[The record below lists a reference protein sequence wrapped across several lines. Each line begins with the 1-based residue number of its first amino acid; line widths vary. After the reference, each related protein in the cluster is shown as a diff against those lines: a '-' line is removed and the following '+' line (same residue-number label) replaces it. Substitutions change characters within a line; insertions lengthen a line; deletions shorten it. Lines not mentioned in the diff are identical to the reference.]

1 MDLRCLPLLLC
12 CALVGVARPVSAQ
25 PAPDGGVP
33 PEARDGGASP
43 EATVAADAGAAEAPQ
58 PNPAEDGASASS
70 GVGAS
75 EDATSAT
82 GASEAA
88 ASEAA
93 TAEAATGEG
102 PPEAAPSDAATEP
115 AEVADEPD
123 DVSEASEPAEAES
136 AGGAEPSE
144 PAEEGV
150 RLDWG
155 GEYRF
160 RFNMMSDV
168 PLRPLPR
175 TDPAQSGELGQSYW
189 GEQWLRM
196 RATLH
201 LLPELRVVGQAD
213 VLRGVAFGDLAI
225 GVHPEALRRDEYGY
239 PGLRLRW
246 LYLEW
251 QTPVGL
257 LRAGQ
262 MGFSW
267 GLGMVANDGD
277 TAPVFGD
284 YRYGDLVRRIMFASQ
299 PLGRE
304 TPFVIAVAADW
315 VAWDL
320 LADFEGRGDVA
331 FQGVLAA
338 YYGTEQDRVGAY
350 GAYRW
355 QENPLGD
362 SLSAGFA
369 DVYARGGFE
378 DGIGGRI
385 FGAVEGAYARGTTS
399 YARTVEQPEHVV
411 EQLMGIVQ
419 VGRTS
424 PELDVVIEAGYA
436 SGDSNG
442 EDALQGRATIDPDH
456 RVGLILFP
464 EVLAAQSARAAHLAQ
479 DPALSARPTRG
490 SELLP
495 TNGGVSGAAYLFPYA
510 IYRPLPW
517 LDIRLGAV
525 LAIASADV
533 VDPYAAAALSRS
545 ENARGG
551 DASARELGLEVDGA
565 VLLHHPIAEHL
576 VLSGG
581 VEGGIL
587 IPGPAFDD
595 ATGAG
600 LGPIGLA
607 RLRVGLRYR

>member
-1 MDLRCLPLLLC
+1 MDLRWLPLLLC
-12 CALVGVARPVSAQ
+12 CALSGVARPASAQ
-25 PAPDGGVP
+25 PASSPDGGAAPIADPDASAEPAQGEEDAPSEATAPAEEVEAAEP
-33 PEARDGGASP
+33 PEGGEP
-43 EATVAADAGAAEAPQ
+43 TVASEPTD
-58 PNPAEDGASASS
+58 
-70 GVGAS
+70 AS
-75 EDATSAT
+75 EPADGS
-82 GASEAA
+82 
-88 ASEAA
+88 
-93 TAEAATGEG
+93 
-102 PPEAAPSDAATEP
+102 EP
-115 AEVADEPD
+115 ADEEVETA
-123 DVSEASEPAEAES
+123 EASEPVDV
-136 AGGAEPSE
+136 SE
-144 PAEEGV
+144 PTGASDSSEPGATEGDAPAPDEGV

-168 PLRPLPR
+168 PLRSLPR
-175 TDPAQSGELGQSYW
+175 TDPAVTGQLGQSYW
-189 GEQWLRM
+189 GEQWLRL

-213 VLRGVAFGDLAI
+213 VLRGVAFGDLAT
-225 GVHPEALRRDEYGY
+225 GVHPEALGRDDYGY

-267 GLGMVANDGD
+267 GLGIVANDGD

-299 PLGRE
+299 PLGQD
-304 TPFVIAVAADW
+304 TPFVIALAADW

-320 LADFEGRGDVA
+320 LADFERRGDLA

-338 YYGTEQDRVGAY
+338 YYGTEKDRVGAY

-362 SLSAGFA
+362 SLSVGFA
-369 DVYARGGFE
+369 DVYARWGFE

-385 FGAVEGAYARGTTS
+385 YGAVELAYARGTTT

-411 EQLMGIVQ
+411 EQLLGVVQ
-419 VGRTS
+419 IGRTS
-424 PELDVVIEAGYA
+424 PELDVVIELGYA

-479 DPALSARPTRG
+479 DPALAARPTRG

-517 LDIRLGAV
+517 LDVRLGAV
-525 LAIASADV
+525 LALATADV
-533 VDPYAAAALSRS
+533 VDPYVAAALSRS

-551 DASARELGLEVDGA
+551 DASARELGLEIDGA

-587 IPGPAFDD
+587 IPGSAFED
-595 ATGAG
+595 AMGEG